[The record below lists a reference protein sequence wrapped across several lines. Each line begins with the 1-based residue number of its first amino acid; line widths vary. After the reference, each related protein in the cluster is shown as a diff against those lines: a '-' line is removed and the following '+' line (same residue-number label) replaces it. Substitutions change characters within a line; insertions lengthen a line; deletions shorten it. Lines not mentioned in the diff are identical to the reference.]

1 MEKYV
6 AITGG
11 IGSGKTLA
19 LGIIKKAGYKVF
31 SADEVY
37 RDMLRDAD
45 FVKKVC
51 SETGVPPIYEG
62 DRLAID
68 RKAISALVF
77 SDREFLKKLN
87 SVTHPEI
94 MMKMRSLAE
103 KESGVVFAEVPLLFE
118 GGFEDGFDFVIVL
131 SRDEKARVKSAA
143 LRDGKREEDVEAVA
157 KSQYDYG
164 KLRPTDKITV
174 INNDGDEK
182 ALAEKILSVAKSIG
196 ETA

>member
-77 SDREFLKKLN
+77 SDGEFLKKL
-87 SVTHPEI
+87 
-94 MMKMRSLAE
+94 AE
-103 KESGVVFAEVPLLFE
+103 AYPDACFMHSGDIDC
-118 GGFEDGFDFVIVL
+118 GGFMIWK
-131 SRDEKARVKSAA
+131 SRCEGTGIPFETYKMDIMETLLQHCKA
-143 LRDGKREEDVEAVA
+143 
-157 KSQYDYG
+157 
-164 KLRPTDKITV
+164 
-174 INNDGDEK
+174 
-182 ALAEKILSVAKSIG
+182 
-196 ETA
+196 